1 MTPLSV
7 DTLALTHFKNYSF
20 AKFQFGPG
28 FNLVYGLNGTGKT
41 NLLDA
46 VYYLCVGKSFFTPF
60 DIRVVQTEKS
70 LFRLEATITKGEGKH
85 AIIMKVLP
93 GEKKEIIVDGVT
105 AERVSD
111 HLGFIPVVISAPK
124 DIDLVQGSSS
134 FRRRYIDHLLCQISR
149 EYLNALVAYNHLLQ
163 MRNAAFKNDLRDL
176 KRVVQ
181 TYDEQM
187 LPLNNII
194 FEKRKWLL
202 EIMIPLLQENYGLLS
217 DNREIVSAQY
227 QSKLHQYDYAK
238 LTDQNWEVDKSLRR
252 SHSGIHRDD
261 ITFTIR
267 DMPAKEYGSQGQI
280 KSFIFSLHLSKCE
293 VLRRE
298 SGYQPLL
305 ILDDIFDKLDES
317 RLNRLMEILIREEY
331 GQVFLSD
338 TSRKRVGN
346 FVPAHLLSEIHME
359 E

>member
-20 AKFQFGPG
+20 AKFQFGQG
-28 FNLVYGLNGTGKT
+28 FNLIYGLNGTGKT

-46 VYYLCVGKSFFTPF
+46 IYYLCVGKSFFTPF
-60 DIRVVQTEKS
+60 DIKVVQTGKAS
-70 LFRLEATITKGEGKH
+70 FRLEAAITKGQEKH
-85 AIIMKVLP
+85 GIIMKVLP
-93 GEKKEIIVDGVT
+93 GEKKEILIDGVA

-124 DIDLVQGSSS
+124 DIDLVSASSTY
-134 FRRRYIDHLLCQISR
+134 RRRYIDHLLCQISR
-149 EYLNALVAYNHLLQ
+149 EYLNALVTYNHLLQ
-163 MRNAAFKNDLRDL
+163 MRNAALKNDLRDL
-176 KRVVQ
+176 RRIVQ
-181 TYDEQM
+181 TYDDQM
-187 LPLNNII
+187 LPLNNMI

-202 EIMIPLLQENYGLLS
+202 EIMIPLLQENYSKLS
-217 DNREIVSAQY
+217 DNREIVNAHY
-227 QSKLHQYDYAK
+227 QSGLHQSDYIK
-238 LTDQNWEVDKSLRR
+238 LVDQNWEMDKKLRR

-261 ITFTIR
+261 ISFTVK
-267 DMPAKEYGSQGQI
+267 DLPAKEYGSQGQI
-280 KSFIFSLHLSKCE
+280 KSFIFSLHLSKYE
-293 VLRRE
+293 VLRKE
-298 SGYQPLL
+298 SGYKPLL

-317 RLNRLMEILIREEY
+317 RLNRLMEILIYEEY